1 MLCPAGMAL
10 ELASPLLPGAF
21 LLLACLGSIAR
32 AVTGVAGGA
41 TRIALTQHFAR
52 RRNAADIA
60 AKEGSQVHG
69 PPRVQPPL
77 ATCCLLM
84 AHAGAQTG
92 TRWDPSLRARLGG
105 PEFACAA
112 AAPPPWQARPAG
124 ARARSFSA
132 VEFRAAF
139 QAPPGC

>member
-41 TRIALTQHFAR
+41 TRMALTQHFAR

-60 AKEGSQVHG
+60 AKEGSQVRCG
-69 PPRVQPPL
+69 LLRFQPPVWI
-77 ATCCLLM
+77 CCFPK

-92 TRWDPSLRARLGG
+92 TSWDPSLRDGWAGLNSHALRQRHPRGRRGL
-105 PEFACAA
+105 PAH
-112 AAPPPWQARPAG
+112 APG
-124 ARARSFSA
+124 LSHL
-132 VEFRAAF
+132 
-139 QAPPGC
+139 